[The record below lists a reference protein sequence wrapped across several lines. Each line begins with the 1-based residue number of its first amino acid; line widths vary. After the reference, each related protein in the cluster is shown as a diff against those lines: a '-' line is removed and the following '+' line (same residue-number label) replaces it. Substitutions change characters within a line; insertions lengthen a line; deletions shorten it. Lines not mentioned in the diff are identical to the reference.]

1 MLMEAGPPRRDSQE
15 YAMSQVKSVVH
26 EVLKSVADEE
36 SLSIAEIRGDEKLVE
51 DLGFR
56 SLTMARILAILEARL
71 GVDPFSKT
79 VAVTSI
85 RTVDDLCG
93 AYRQCLTGEGESETT
108 VSPEVDQSRRRAA
121 SRLDAARRRTPETEN
136 A

>member
-1 MLMEAGPPRRDSQE
+1 
-15 YAMSQVKSVVH
+15 MSQVKSVVH
-26 EVLKSVADEE
+26 EVLRSVADEE
-36 SLSIAEIRGDEKLVE
+36 SLAIAEIRGDEKLVE

-71 GVDPFSKT
+71 GVDPFSKM

-85 RTVDDLCG
+85 RTVDDLCH
-93 AYRQCLTGEGESETT
+93 AYQQCLTGEGEPETER
-108 VSPEVDQSRRRAA
+108 SPEVDQSRQRAA
-121 SRLDAARRRTPETEN
+121 SRLDAARGRTQEPEN

>member
-1 MLMEAGPPRRDSQE
+1 
-15 YAMSQVKSVVH
+15 MSQVKSVVH
-26 EVLKSVADEE
+26 EVLKSVAEEE
-36 SLSIAEIRGDEKLVE
+36 SLSVTEIRGDEKLVE

-71 GVDPFSKT
+71 GVDPFSNA

-93 AYRQCLTGEGESETT
+93 AYEQCVAGEDEVEMKRPD
-108 VSPEVDQSRRRAA
+108 SPHVDQSLQRAA
-121 SRLDAARRRTPETEN
+121 SRLDAARSRARQMER

>member
-1 MLMEAGPPRRDSQE
+1 
-15 YAMSQVKSVVH
+15 MSQVKSVVH
-26 EVLKSVADEE
+26 EVLRSVAEEE
-36 SLSIAEIRGDEKLVE
+36 SLSVTELRGDEKLVE

-56 SLTMARILAILEARL
+56 SLTMARILAILEGRL

-93 AYRQCLTGEGESETT
+93 AYEQCLAGDDGAATGAEEL
-108 VSPEVDQSRRRAA
+108 PHMARSRERAA
-121 SRLDAARRRTPETEN
+121 SRREAARGRAGN
-136 A
+136 G

>member
-1 MLMEAGPPRRDSQE
+1 
-15 YAMSQVKSVVH
+15 MSQVKSVVH
-26 EVLKSVADEE
+26 EVLNSVADEE

-71 GVDPFSKT
+71 GVDPFSKS

-93 AYRQCLTGEGESETT
+93 AYQQCLAGEDEAPA
-108 VSPEVDQSRRRAA
+108 VDSPEVDQSRQRAA
-121 SRLDAARRRTPETEN
+121 ARLDAARSRTTETEN

>member
-1 MLMEAGPPRRDSQE
+1 
-15 YAMSQVKSVVH
+15 MSEVKSVVH
-26 EVLKSVADEE
+26 EVLRTVAEEE
-36 SLSIAEIRGDEKLVE
+36 SLSVTEIRGDEKLVE

-56 SLTMARILAILEARL
+56 SLTMARILAILEGRL

-93 AYRQCLTGEGESETT
+93 AYEQCLSGDDEAAAGAD
-108 VSPEVDQSRRRAA
+108 EVPHMNRSRERAA
-121 SRLDAARRRTPETEN
+121 SRREAARSRASES
-136 A
+136 

>member
-1 MLMEAGPPRRDSQE
+1 
-15 YAMSQVKSVVH
+15 MSQVKSVVH
-26 EVLKSVADEE
+26 EVLRNVADEE

-93 AYRQCLTGEGESETT
+93 AYQQCLTGEEGPATT
-108 VSPEVDQSRRRAA
+108 DAPGVDRSRQRAA
-121 SRLDAARRRTPETEN
+121 SRLDAARSRTQQIEN

>member
-1 MLMEAGPPRRDSQE
+1 
-15 YAMSQVKSVVH
+15 MSQVKSVVH
-26 EVLKSVADEE
+26 EVLRSVAEE
-36 SLSIAEIRGDEKLVE
+36 DSRSLTEFRGDEKLVE
-51 DLGFR
+51 ELGFR
-56 SLTMARILAILEARL
+56 SLTMARILAILEGRL

-93 AYRQCLTGEGESETT
+93 AYEKCLAGETEPTDGDA
-108 VSPEVDQSRRRAA
+108 PGHDQSLARAA
-121 SRLDAARRRTPETEN
+121 SRLDAARSRARQMEN

>member
-1 MLMEAGPPRRDSQE
+1 
-15 YAMSQVKSVVH
+15 MSQVKSVVH
-26 EVLKSVADEE
+26 DVLKSVADEE

-56 SLTMARILAILEARL
+56 SLTMARILAILEDRL

-93 AYRQCLTGEGESETT
+93 AYQQCLTGEGKSETAD
-108 VSPEVDQSRRRAA
+108 SPEVHQSRQRAA
-121 SRLDAARRRTPETEN
+121 SRLDAARSRTPETEN

>member
-1 MLMEAGPPRRDSQE
+1 
-15 YAMSQVKSVVH
+15 MSQVKTVVH
-26 EVLKSVADEE
+26 EVLRSVAEEE
-36 SLSIAEIRGDEKLVE
+36 SLSVTEIRGDEKLVE

-56 SLTMARILAILEARL
+56 SLTMARILAILEGRL

-93 AYRQCLTGEGESETT
+93 AYEQCLAGDEGTAGAEEG
-108 VSPEVDQSRRRAA
+108 PHMGRSRERAA
-121 SRLDAARRRTPETEN
+121 SRREAARSRASEG
-136 A
+136 